1 MLPGSEIDSCMSKK
15 VLALVLVAAAALLY
29 VKKR

>member
-1 MLPGSEIDSCMSKK
+1 MATPVQPLLRMSKK
-15 VLALVLVAAAALLY
+15 VLALVLVAAVVALY